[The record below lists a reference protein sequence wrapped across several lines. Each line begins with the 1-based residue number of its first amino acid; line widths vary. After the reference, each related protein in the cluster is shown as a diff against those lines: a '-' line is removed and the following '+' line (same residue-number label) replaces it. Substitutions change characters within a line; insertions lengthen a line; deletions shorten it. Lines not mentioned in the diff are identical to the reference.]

1 MARLTDFRRFQRVAR
16 LSQWV
21 DARFTLLGKH
31 LAALGGGALL
41 FAVDPS
47 HTTALALVAGVLACF
62 GVAGLSCRLT
72 SVQISGARQLPR
84 YAVAGIP
91 LDYEITLTNHGAR
104 REYSL
109 SLRDELVAPRLSRAE
124 FNARAPYFATGD
136 HWFDRRVGFLPWLRL
151 VRHLAGG
158 VPEIFAIPVL
168 AGGART
174 KVRLQFTPLRRGKI
188 EFHKFALY
196 RPDPFGMVNR
206 ILPIAATDWLVALP
220 RQHPMPLLAITVQ
233 GSSRSVPTPFAAART
248 GTHDFHALREY
259 RVGDPLRHIHWRT
272 SAKRGELVV
281 RQFTDVHSGTVRLLI
296 DTAAHPARFEAL
308 VETAASLVGASFR
321 AGAHAV
327 DFACLGTA
335 PRSADRQRGGG
346 SYFATSELAALEYL
360 AYLLPVPDGAF
371 NPDPKT
377 AEHAGNAA
385 VFLLNTHWDSA
396 RERFAERLALTNAQL
411 HVLLVTDTES
421 LSVRQFHLNVLNPHT
436 LAHDLAV
443 FDPSRAHGTQMWS
456 RHA

>member
-1 MARLTDFRRFQRVAR
+1 MAHRADFLRFQRVAR

-21 DARFTLLGKH
+21 DARFTMLGKH

-41 FAVDPS
+41 FALDPS
-47 HTTALALVAGVLACF
+47 HTTALTLLAGVLACF
-62 GVAGLSCRLT
+62 GVACLSSRT
-72 SVQISGARQLPR
+72 ANTQISGARRLPR
-84 YAVAGIP
+84 YAVAGVP

-104 REYSL
+104 SEYSL
-109 SLRDELVAPRLSRAE
+109 SVRDELATPQLSRAE

-151 VRHLAGG
+151 ARHLAGG
-158 VPEIFAIPVL
+158 IPGTFEIPVL
-168 AGGART
+168 ASGASA

-188 EFHKFALY
+188 EFLKFALY

-206 ILPIAATDWLVALP
+206 ILPIAAADWLLALP
-220 RQHPMPLLAITVQ
+220 RQYPMPLLVVTGQ
-233 GSSRSVPTPFAAART
+233 GCSRSLPNAFAAART
-248 GTHDFHALREY
+248 GNHEFHALREY

-272 SAKRGELVV
+272 SAKRGALVV
-281 RQFTDVHSGTVRLLI
+281 RQFTEVHSGTVQLFV
-296 DTAAHPARFEAL
+296 DTATHPARFEAL
-308 VETAASLVGASFR
+308 IETAASLAGASFR

-327 DFACLGTA
+327 DFTCLGAT
-335 PRSADRQRGGG
+335 PRIAGRQHFGR

-360 AYLLPVPDGAF
+360 AYLLPDPESAF

-377 AEHAGNAA
+377 ADHAGNAA

-396 RERFAERLALTNAQL
+396 RQRFAERLALTNAQL
-411 HVLLVTDTES
+411 HVLLVTDSES
-421 LSVRQFHLNVLNPHT
+421 PSATQFNLNVLNPHT
-436 LAHDLAV
+436 LAHDLAL
-443 FDPSRAHGTQMWS
+443 FDLNRAHSAQPRS